1 MLINPPCEGFLFLN
15 TVDKKLKYK
24 SLTEVELLA
33 LLSASSVLR
42 KTNYFKVILQQLVN
56 NKTSSKKIY
65 EALLQTYLFAGFPS
79 ALSSLKLFKEIVG
92 KKKIYKGFDLNK
104 YLDRGKRNCKLIYA
118 DKYDKLLNNVK
129 SYSPEMA
136 EWLIIEGYGKVLG
149 RKGLTLRER
158 EICIVSIL
166 SAMKFK
172 DQLYSHIIGSI
183 NIKVNKK
190 LLLSS
195 IRNLS
200 LINAKS
206 SAKFGELCLNEYL
219 HRRMKLVILPQKSPI
234 V

>member
-1 MLINPPCEGFLFLN
+1 
-15 TVDKKLKYK
+15 VDKKLKYK

-42 KTNYFKVILQQLVN
+42 KTNYFKVILRQLVN

-65 EALLQTYLFAGFPS
+65 EALLQTYLFVGFPS
-79 ALSSLKLFKEIVG
+79 ALSSLKLFKEIVV

-206 SAKFGELCLNEYL
+206 SAKFGESCLNEYL